1 MTIVRMSTNFVW
13 KRTNLRLH
21 ERKKKKTEKNLLTD
35 KTPSLIS

>member
-13 KRTNLRLH
+13 KRTNLRLP
-21 ERKKKKTEKNLLTD
+21 EMKKKKQKNLLTD

>member
-21 ERKKKKTEKNLLTD
+21 EMKKKTEKNLLTD